1 MGSLEG
7 NVVSV
12 FVGAGGTLGKCSE
25 SRLEFAFD
33 GIVGDRHR
41 GLTRKAWELTDKQ
54 PGGTERRN
62 ERQWSAVAQE
72 DLDQVSEALSLNAPL
87 SAGDVAVNLS
97 ISGVA
102 DFSRLPRGT
111 TLVFEGGVVLM
122 VEEYNPVG
130 EPTGLADVVR
140 DENDLRSTA
149 MSLQHEFLDRK
160 RRRRIEARGR
170 LVQQHNV
177 WVRCHGAGEGQT
189 LLLTPR
195 K

>member
-7 NVVSV
+7 TVVSV
-12 FVGAGGTLGKCSE
+12 FVGSGGTLGKCSE

-41 GLTRKAWELTDKQ
+41 GLTRKTWELTDKQ

-72 DLDQVSEALSLNAPL
+72 DLDQVSEELSLNTPL

-102 DFSRLPRGT
+102 DFSDSPAARHWCLR
-111 TLVFEGGVVLM
+111 
-122 VEEYNPVG
+122 VG
-130 EPTGLADVVR
+130 
-140 DENDLRSTA
+140 S
-149 MSLQHEFLDRK
+149 
-160 RRRRIEARGR
+160 
-170 LVQQHNV
+170 
-177 WVRCHGAGEGQT
+177 C
-189 LLLTPR
+189 
-195 K
+195 